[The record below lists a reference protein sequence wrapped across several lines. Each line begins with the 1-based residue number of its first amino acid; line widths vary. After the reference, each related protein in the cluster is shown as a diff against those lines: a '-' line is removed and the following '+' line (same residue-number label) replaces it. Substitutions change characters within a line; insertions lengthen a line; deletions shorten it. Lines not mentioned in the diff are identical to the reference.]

1 MLSGLCYGTV
11 EKWKKSENSRIPAEC
26 AQKQTQIEKHI
37 QTVKSLQNQT
47 LRVQKYIFKDVN
59 FMFQV
64 YVMGQ

>member
-1 MLSGLCYGTV
+1 MLWSTV

-26 AQKQTQIEKHI
+26 AQKQRQIEKHI

-47 LRVQKYIFKDVN
+47 LKVYNYILWDVN
-59 FMFQV
+59 FICEV